1 MCKCGH
7 SHRKHN
13 CPTGV
18 EKEYKEIVLW
28 RNIMKE
34 MAVLRGNDRI
44 AVTQFSDTF
53 ECGTFHEK
61 CIEGPKCIRDPC

>member
-1 MCKCGH
+1 
-7 SHRKHN
+7 
-13 CPTGV
+13 
-18 EKEYKEIVLW
+18 
-28 RNIMKE
+28 MKE